1 MHFNPRAPCGARRQD
16 RISHPRGGGISTHA
30 PLAGRDRMAAGRL
43 LNVADFNP
51 RAPCGARHGRFRR
64 KRGACDI
71 STHAPLAGRDRCI
84 RRDAGGG
91 KISTHAPLA
100 GRDWDLYAEEHADF
114 YFNPRAPCGAR
125 QIILCRPSLLK
136 VFQPTRPLR
145 GATILFCVGLAVVTS
160 FQPTR
165 PLRGATHASAARRC
179 PYKGDFNPR
188 APCGARRSDLIL
200 KLATIFQPTRPL
212 RGATMP
218 VWSVLTVVLD
228 FNPRAPC
235 GARPSGSAAKS
246 VTI

>member
-1 MHFNPRAPCGARRQD
+1 MRRAQALYGQ
-16 RISHPRGGGISTHA
+16 ISTHA
-30 PLAGRDRMAAGRL
+30 PLAGRDALAAPLSKRYT
-43 LNVADFNP
+43 DFNP
-51 RAPCGARHGRFRR
+51 RAPCGARLETCARNH
-64 KRGACDI
+64 KDEKI

-165 PLRGATHASAARRC
+165 PLRGATPLYLIRATVGNIFQPTRPLRGATKMQFILRVALLFQPTRPLRGATHASAARRC

-188 APCGARRSDLIL
+188 APCGARPD
-200 KLATIFQPTRPL
+200 
-212 RGATMP
+212 G
-218 VWSVLTVVLD
+218 
-228 FNPRAPC
+228 FNSSF
-235 GARPSGSAAKS
+235 G
-246 VTI
+246 I